1 MAASEKKPSLI
12 QRMTP
17 NELIDAQRAATRSAD
32 GTKLPGHISGP
43 NDALRHIIG
52 AAELRRRYG
61 PVAAL
66 AILEANEFRG
76 NRYDKQTPEIQGESV
91 MGAGAP
97 SLGKASDASGR
108 RSIPA
113 TNSASSP

>member
-52 AAELRRRYG
+52 AAELRRR
-61 PVAAL
+61 
-66 AILEANEFRG
+66 
-76 NRYDKQTPEIQGESV
+76 
-91 MGAGAP
+91 
-97 SLGKASDASGR
+97 
-108 RSIPA
+108 
-113 TNSASSP
+113 

>member
-1 MAASEKKPSLI
+1 MYNNADEIIDKHKRYTAKILAVRDRARDTAVAS
-12 QRMTP
+12 
-17 NELIDAQRAATRSAD
+17 
-32 GTKLPGHISGP
+32 GLPGHISGP

-76 NRYDKQTPEIQGESV
+76 NRYDKQTPEIQGDSV
-91 MGAGAP
+91 TGAGAP
-97 SLGKASDASGR
+97 SVGKASEASGR
-108 RSIPA
+108 FSIPA
-113 TNSASSP
+113 TNSASRP